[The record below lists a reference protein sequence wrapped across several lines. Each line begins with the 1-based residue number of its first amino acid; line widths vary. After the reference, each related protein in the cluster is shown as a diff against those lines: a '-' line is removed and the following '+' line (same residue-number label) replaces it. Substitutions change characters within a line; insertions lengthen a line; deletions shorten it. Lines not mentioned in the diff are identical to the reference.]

1 MGGMC
6 KKGKEIENEEFNN
19 YHCKICGEIPLLNF
33 SYFDY
38 NMICPNHQILNI
50 PYKKFYN
57 YITFEYQCL
66 LCKISSNKN
75 NLKYCYDCDNFF
87 CKICIFKHNKRN
99 INHFISN
106 NIQEKNT
113 ICKLHNKKYIK
124 FCIQCKLNLCELCEN
139 NYNHYTESFND
150 IFPLDEEINNFK
162 NIILEIIKNII
173 EEREAIDNEQENEEE
188 IFNNEQENECIKIK
202 SLFIES
208 FSKSITNYNYINNVN
223 NIIRCTFIKD
233 SIMKNLRND
242 IIYIRR
248 YESNNDDI
256 NSIENKILIKSLSKH
271 NTKDFNSQ
279 TLCMKKLNDILINSK
294 QKIELIAIGGSNN
307 KILILDSLKFNI
319 YQIIEEHKSIVYSL
333 AQYKNNFN
341 FLFSSSEDRTINIYK
356 LDINFKYV
364 LIQKLKKSRDNAA
377 GEISKII
384 ALENKLLISGDNKS
398 ITIWKSDG
406 DDKNNIYK
414 DIFEIVINRDICN
427 LLEVNPSIFIAIQYS
442 HGGYFQVYK
451 NDGKNFPLIG
461 ELSNIRV
468 VGISSNSLEKLNDN
482 LVCSTAINFFYIIS
496 IEPLQII
503 QKVKINSDKFT
514 QIFYIYATKDNYL
527 YCKGEYQSI
536 IQYKIIKD
544 EDNNFIE
551 LKEIGKFRYGNN
563 ICFEKAILPFD
574 DGRIFYVEEKLG
586 EARYNLI
593 A

>member
-1 MGGMC
+1 
-6 KKGKEIENEEFNN
+6 
-19 YHCKICGEIPLLNF
+19 
-33 SYFDY
+33 
-38 NMICPNHQILNI
+38 
-50 PYKKFYN
+50 
-57 YITFEYQCL
+57 
-66 LCKISSNKN
+66 
-75 NLKYCYDCDNFF
+75 
-87 CKICIFKHNKRN
+87 
-99 INHFISN
+99 
-106 NIQEKNT
+106 
-113 ICKLHNKKYIK
+113 
-124 FCIQCKLNLCELCEN
+124 LNLCELCEN

-188 IFNNEQENECIKIK
+188 IFNNDQENECIKIK

-208 FSKSITNYNYINNVN
+208 FSKSLTNYNYINNVN

-356 LDINFKYV
+356 LDNNFKYV

-398 ITIWKSDG
+398 ITIWKSDS

-468 VGISSNSLEKLNDN
+468 IGISSNSLEKLNDN